1 MSQTD
6 ALFSTQS
13 QTILVSVTT
22 TASASAALPG
32 QGNTVRI
39 VNEGPNVAYVSI
51 GATAQTATL
60 PSGTAVATCTAILP
74 SSDITMSI
82 PDTGRQNISA
92 VTRTGT
98 ASLNVQVGEG
108 S

>member
-6 ALFSTQS
+6 ALFSAQS
-13 QTILVSVTT
+13 PTILISVTT
-22 TASASAALPG
+22 TASSSVALPAT
-32 QGNTVRI
+32 GNTIRI

-51 GATAQTATL
+51 GAAAQTATL
-60 PSGTAVATCTAILP
+60 PTGTAAATCTAVLP

-82 PDTGRQNISA
+82 PDGRQNISA
-92 VTRTGT
+92 IARTGT